1 MTTRHQ
7 RNRGWGWSLVFLAA
21 CSASESK
28 SDGGVGAPG
37 AGGASPS
44 APPPPLSPAG
54 ACLLSVD
61 CAVGLYCDLGECRQD
76 CNTEQLC
83 PSTEPM
89 CGPRARCLPPGAT
102 DGDPA
107 PTTDKAGTLT
117 VLSSPSVL
125 GARDQALTLTLRS
138 DAPATSVRYR
148 LVPSGP
154 HLSAPVPRGEFV
166 RETTVTLPVDAS
178 KVSGREAAGSV
189 RVVTSLGDAVVNAPL
204 VRTWTGAYAG
214 ALRYEG
220 VDDLVPLGAARF
232 ALDLEEDG
240 DKVRVH
246 VRAGESLLFPASAG
260 NVSAEGTLHAD
271 KQSIDVTLAQRVA
284 PSVGDKRN
292 AFGRDLGRVL
302 HLTLTAREGGGFSGA
317 FDETVHGLFDG
328 PIALKGSVVLAPARG
343 GEEPGRIDVAPAPP
357 MPAYAPGPLLD
368 AQAVYA
374 VSLGATNCANT
385 ATLKGSFYALLAQAM
400 QAKVA
405 AGLGDEPPFQP
416 VAEGCR
422 TSAAL
427 GSASEYLAE
436 RPACSYAPALACGLA
451 VLAASTEPPD
461 SIAGRP
467 KALAFH
473 DLVQKTLAGPLLL
486 AKDNLVQALARG
498 VDGGLLGERGA
509 YEEALDALRPSAR
522 FVLQPAVLSYA
533 RRTPA
538 SVAATAPPAGTD
550 GTDGT
555 EGLPY
560 PGARALADLVQ
571 TMSVADG
578 EYVRLLFADAGLT
591 GAARRD
597 KAQGRALVGYLESV
611 ALAHLLKA
619 WGSTGELAGIGLAG
633 ALAPLDE
640 GFGRLVEGS
649 GAFGVPDGFV
659 PFVYRAEDAVKAPT
673 NFEQMLAI
681 ASPLVEAAEKAEAQ
695 LVANKRQYEANE
707 NALAAA
713 VSGIRDQYDAKIAAL
728 CGNDFEPDATGG
740 PDWATCGTSGGAVAE
755 FATSV
760 TTAVQR
766 WRNAQSRIEG
776 ERQKIVIEQ
785 TALAAKKG
793 VRADTLR
800 LVKQNGDELEAMAW
814 ADSVIRAQQAV
825 LQGVSGAITSAGASV
840 AAGALSGLLELQRG
854 ALDARRAD
862 LQTAQ
867 TVRFEEQA
875 RDLEQIDGQAAIQK
889 AMIDLAQMQL
899 ELQTDLLAAV
909 EAGQRRSNALAE
921 ARRAYDDRNRALALA
936 SKNPILDP
944 SYRIVRD
951 QAAEAFLEARARAQ
965 RALFLAGRAL
975 EYELNASLPVGQAV
989 LTATSGTALG
999 ARLGC
1004 LLNVHNEGRL
1014 AYGSPQDYVTTVSV
1028 RAMLGVRGPRADE
1041 ATGATLSEGEQFRLL
1056 LLKNE
1061 NVDGKGGVEAVFA
1074 TDLGPDNAL
1083 WGSDVCADRVS
1094 TVQAQLV
1101 GDFQGDNQA
1110 TVQVGLEG
1118 GAALRACDQTDEVR
1132 VWSLGGGSGEP
1143 TGRRASVQ
1151 AGVNAFGDAPPNAS
1165 LFGQAVARATW
1176 RVRIPGGTEA
1186 PANKDLEL
1194 TKLDD
1199 IVLKVGH
1206 KALPRQDRTPSLDAS
1221 CLSD

>member
-1 MTTRHQ
+1 
-7 RNRGWGWSLVFLAA
+7 
-21 CSASESK
+21 
-28 SDGGVGAPG
+28 
-37 AGGASPS
+37 
-44 APPPPLSPAG
+44 
-54 ACLLSVD
+54 
-61 CAVGLYCDLGECRQD
+61 
-76 CNTEQLC
+76 
-83 PSTEPM
+83 

-509 YEEALDALRPSAR
+509 YEEALDALRASSCSPPCSPTRAA
-522 FVLQPAVLSYA
+522 PP
-533 RRTPA
+533 PA
-538 SVAATAPPAGTD
+538 SPRRRRPPAPTAPTAPRAYRTR
-550 GTDGT
+550 
-555 EGLPY
+555 
-560 PGARALADLVQ
+560 ARAPSP
-571 TMSVADG
+571 TSCK
-578 EYVRLLFADAGLT
+578 RC
-591 GAARRD
+591 AARRD

-681 ASPLVEAAEKAEAQ
+681 ASPLVDAAEKAEAQ

-728 CGNDFEPDATGG
+728 CGNDVEPDATGG

-1101 GDFQGDNQA
+1101 GDFQGD
-1110 TVQVGLEG
+1110 
-1118 GAALRACDQTDEVR
+1118 EVR

-1186 PANKDLEL
+1186 PANKL